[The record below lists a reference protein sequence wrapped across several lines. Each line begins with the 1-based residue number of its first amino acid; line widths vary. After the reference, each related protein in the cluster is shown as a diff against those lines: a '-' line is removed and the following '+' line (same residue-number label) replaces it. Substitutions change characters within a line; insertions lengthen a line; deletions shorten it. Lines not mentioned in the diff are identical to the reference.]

1 MAQNC
6 ARKESCL
13 MNVHQWLE
21 SKVPPFKELGGEERR
36 EIMEFSLLWPFFE
49 FRLLDTFA
57 TAEKIV
63 RLCHR
68 LDGEKKIDSALLV
81 EAIAYWRARYYA
93 NGDFTDH
100 FHSLTFRD
108 NDREDAVRV
117 VLEGKEN
124 SGCALLLCA
133 LLIVWRFRNNLF
145 HGTKWTYALKDQ
157 QKNFE
162 HANRVLM
169 AAMDMDGVNL
179 ID

>member
-1 MAQNC
+1 
-6 ARKESCL
+6 

-49 FRLLDTFA
+49 FRLLGTFA

-63 RLCHR
+63 QLCDR
-68 LDGEKKIDSALLV
+68 LDDEKKIESRPLG

-93 NGDFTDH
+93 NGEFTDH
-100 FHSLTFRD
+100 FHSLAFRA

-124 SGCALLLCA
+124 SGRALLLCSF
-133 LLIVWRFRNNLF
+133 LIVWRFRNNLF
-145 HGTKWTYALKDQ
+145 HGTKWAYTLKDQ
-157 QKNFE
+157 QENFE
-162 HANRVLM
+162 HANTVLM
-169 AAMDMDGVNL
+169 AAMEMDGVNL
-179 ID
+179 IG